1 MFQGKTLIPNL
12 PASDMERAQAWYLEK
27 LGLKP
32 VDDGDG
38 GAARY
43 EAGHSWFMLY
53 PSAFAGTNK
62 ATAAAWEVD
71 DIDGVVTELK
81 SRGVEFQEFELEG
94 MTMENSILSSP
105 TGNRIAWFNDSEG
118 NILAVAQM

>member
-12 PASDMERAQAWYLEK
+12 PASDLERAKAWYREK
-27 LGLKP
+27 LDLKP
-32 VDDGDG
+32 VDNADDG
-38 GAARY
+38 GVRY
-43 EAGHSWFMLY
+43 EAGDSWFLLY

-71 DIDGVVTELK
+71 DIDAVVTELK
-81 SRGVEFQEFELEG
+81 SRGVEFVEFELDG

-105 TGNRIAWFNDSEG
+105 TGNRIAWFTDSED